1 MQQPVSLNRMRVM
14 RPLIALLAAGV
25 AACASDP
32 EPAPAP
38 AQPPPEAAAEDPGML
53 QRAGRT
59 TGEAVS
65 VARTTAREG
74 IPAAANAPLEDLNL
88 NREEIPISLAAIDY
102 VYTAYPPPDCVDI
115 AIEIAR
121 LDTDL
126 GRDYDAEAEEGESI
140 GERGGEAVGD
150 LVIDT
155 IRGATTD
162 VIPFR
167 SAVREVSGAAAFER
181 RRSRAYA
188 AGYARRAYLKGLALG
203 QGCEPPSAPRV
214 ITAPVPEPAEEE
226 TTEVDVRQTRD
237 GQVNRE
243 WGPVTPQP

>member
-1 MQQPVSLNRMRVM
+1 MTYRSSRGRAS
-14 RPLIALLAAGV
+14 RPALALAAVLLAGACSSFGGRDRDAVAAPSEETVQSDAGV
-25 AACASDP
+25 F
-32 EPAPAP
+32 
-38 AQPPPEAAAEDPGML
+38 
-53 QRAGRT
+53 RT

-65 VARTTAREG
+65 VAGSTARQG

-102 VYTAYPPPDCVDI
+102 VYQAYPPPDCVDI

-126 GRDYDAEAEEGESI
+126 GRDYDAVPQDDETLAR
-140 GERGGEAVGD
+140 RGGEAVGD
-150 LVIDT
+150 LVVDT
-155 IRGATTD
+155 IRGVTTD

-181 RRSRAYA
+181 RRARAFA

-203 QGCEPPSAPRV
+203 QGCAPPSSPLFL
-214 ITAPVPEPAEEE
+214 TAPQRPDASGGSE
-226 TTEVDVRQTRD
+226 D
-237 GQVNRE
+237 
-243 WGPVTPQP
+243 